1 MTEINFEKGSIQPIS
16 RQKAGRDK
24 GGLGSK
30 YEKFDQSIG
39 SMSTDPSSLCAPRTG
54 ALQERMDKLDS
65 VQLVK
70 NDRGDNILIY
80 FMSDGTV
87 FRVIEAD
94 LYAKHWEELRYVSH
108 IFQVKNK
115 SCQHIS
121 NLLKDQIRRK
131 MGITGNKNA
140 GPFIPKYLNHKGQLV
155 EMKKNSA
162 KIVTIA
168 GIRTLAFNEESDKA
182 YNIKLDRDL
191 RRNKIH
197 DLRAAIYQTGV
208 SDPELREIKRQM
220 ITVLEEAER
229 ELLRGYLKTANGVYE
244 AKE

>member
-1 MTEINFEKGSIQPIS
+1 
-16 RQKAGRDK
+16 
-24 GGLGSK
+24 
-30 YEKFDQSIG
+30 
-39 SMSTDPSSLCAPRTG
+39 
-54 ALQERMDKLDS
+54 
-65 VQLVK
+65 
-70 NDRGDNILIY
+70 
-80 FMSDGTV
+80 
-87 FRVIEAD
+87 
-94 LYAKHWEELRYVSH
+94 
-108 IFQVKNK
+108 
-115 SCQHIS
+115 
-121 NLLKDQIRRK
+121 

-182 YNIKLDRDL
+182 YNIRLDRDL
-191 RRNKIH
+191 KKNKIY

-220 ITVLEEAER
+220 ITVLDDAEK
-229 ELLRGYLKTANGVYE
+229 ELLREYLKTANGVYA